1 MRTDAEL
8 LEFALTCEKI
18 EKQGGDVLGYIEQ
31 EYPSYTPRATWYRLQ
46 KACLNRTAAQLTEGK
61 PKEKGVRYMGKM
73 MELAQGAIEAYGRG
87 ENVYDYLAS
96 QGSKNPSAYWYQIKA
111 TVKLKDPDLYEK
123 LSVIRTD
130 TRKKETPARKEVE
143 TIFFGGK
150 EYEKMEGP
158 SPTCCQPAPESGV
171 TVPDD
176 LALNA
181 AQKAGVSVDHAANSV
196 KKMAEAMRSATE
208 QANKFVSSQLDI
220 VAVGS
225 RAVKNGRYQKS
236 DIHFDCEGGNKW
248 VHLIWR
254 DLVTKDEKSMSLHVD
269 DWLRLAEEIPA
280 AMKQLGF

>member
-8 LEFALTCEKI
+8 LDFALACEKI

-46 KACLNRTAAQLTEGK
+46 KTWLNRTAAQLTEGK

-73 MELAQGAIEAYGRG
+73 MELAMGALEAYGRG
-87 ENVYDYLAS
+87 ETVYDYLAS

-111 TVKLKDPDLYEK
+111 TVKLKDPDLYEQ

-130 TRKKETPARKEVE
+130 NRKNAQEPKTV
-143 TIFFGGK
+143 TFGGK

-171 TVPDD
+171 TVPDE
-176 LALNA
+176 LP
-181 AQKAGVSVDHAANSV
+181 
-196 KKMAEAMRSATE
+196 EEPETE
-208 QANKFVSSQLDI
+208 DPLLDI